1 MQMIMFKM
9 SDEYYLISAK
19 SVEEIIDTVPIT
31 CVPLAPNWV
40 KGLIN
45 LRGNVMTVIGLS
57 ELIGI
62 PSPEKCMNILIMK
75 NEENEEERKGLLIE
89 EVSEV
94 VDINEE
100 DIELPPEKS
109 DQTSYVGVVSF
120 EDKVANVVN
129 VSKMIFE
136 ENTAKA

>member
-31 CVPLAPNWV
+31 YVPLAPNWV

-62 PSPEKCMNILIMK
+62 PSREKCMNILIMK

>member
-1 MQMIMFKM
+1 
-9 SDEYYLISAK
+9 
-19 SVEEIIDTVPIT
+19 
-31 CVPLAPNWV
+31 
-40 KGLIN
+40 
-45 LRGNVMTVIGLS
+45 
-57 ELIGI
+57 
-62 PSPEKCMNILIMK
+62 MNILIMK

-100 DIELPPEKS
+100 DIELPHEKS

>member
-31 CVPLAPNWV
+31 YVPLAPNWV

-57 ELIGI
+57 ELDQNSSRSRSSSPCI
-62 PSPEKCMNILIMK
+62 P
-75 NEENEEERKGLLIE
+75 
-89 EVSEV
+89 
-94 VDINEE
+94 
-100 DIELPPEKS
+100 
-109 DQTSYVGVVSF
+109 
-120 EDKVANVVN
+120 
-129 VSKMIFE
+129 
-136 ENTAKA
+136 

>member
-31 CVPLAPNWV
+31 YVPLAPNWV

-75 NEENEEERKGLLIE
+75 NEEERKGLLIE

-100 DIELPPEKS
+100 DIELPSEKS

>member
-31 CVPLAPNWV
+31 YVPLAPNWV

-94 VDINEE
+94 VDINEKTSSFRLRSR
-100 DIELPPEKS
+100 IRRLTSGSFRLKTRLPMSSTFQK
-109 DQTSYVGVVSF
+109 
-120 EDKVANVVN
+120 
-129 VSKMIFE
+129 
-136 ENTAKA
+136 

>member
-31 CVPLAPNWV
+31 YVPLAPNWV

-100 DIELPPEKS
+100 DIELPPRS
-109 DQTSYVGVVSF
+109 RIRRLTSGSF
-120 EDKVANVVN
+120 R
-129 VSKMIFE
+129 SKTRLPMLSTFQ
-136 ENTAKA
+136 K

>member
-31 CVPLAPNWV
+31 YVPLAPNWV

-62 PSPEKCMNILIMK
+62 PSPK
-75 NEENEEERKGLLIE
+75 N
-89 EVSEV
+89 
-94 VDINEE
+94 
-100 DIELPPEKS
+100 
-109 DQTSYVGVVSF
+109 
-120 EDKVANVVN
+120 A
-129 VSKMIFE
+129 
-136 ENTAKA
+136 

>member
-9 SDEYYLISAK
+9 DEENYLISAK

-31 CVPLAPNWV
+31 YVPLAPNWI

-45 LRGNVMTVIGLS
+45 LRGNVMTVVDLS

-62 PSPEKCMNILIMK
+62 PSPEKCLNILIMK
-75 NEENEEERKGLLIE
+75 NENNEEDRKGLLIE

-94 VDINEE
+94 VDINPD
-100 DIELPPEKS
+100 DIELPPEKAG
-109 DQTSYVGVVSF
+109 DTAYIGVVSLG
-120 EDKVANVVN
+120 DKVANVVD
-129 VSKMIFE
+129 VTKMIFE
-136 ENTAKA
+136 DTTAKA

>member
-1 MQMIMFKM
+1 
-9 SDEYYLISAK
+9 
-19 SVEEIIDTVPIT
+19 
-31 CVPLAPNWV
+31 
-40 KGLIN
+40 
-45 LRGNVMTVIGLS
+45 
-57 ELIGI
+57 
-62 PSPEKCMNILIMK
+62 MNILIMK

-94 VDINEE
+94 VDINED

>member
-31 CVPLAPNWV
+31 YVPLAPNWV
-40 KGLIN
+40 KGLI

-75 NEENEEERKGLLIE
+75 NEEERKGLLIE

-109 DQTSYVGVVSF
+109 DKTSYVGVVSF